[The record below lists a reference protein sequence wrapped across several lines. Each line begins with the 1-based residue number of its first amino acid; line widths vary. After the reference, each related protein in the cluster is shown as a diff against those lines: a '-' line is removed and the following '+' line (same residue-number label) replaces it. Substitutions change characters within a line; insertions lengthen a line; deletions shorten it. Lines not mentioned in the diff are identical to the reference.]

1 MKNNKPA
8 IQLTTRTFILM
19 VLFGYLFLADIGFCQ
34 WSNDPSENNVLA
46 WGLYVPVIISDMQNG
61 VIVAGQTHWAYA
73 VIYAQR
79 MSVDG
84 RRLWPGDSGVKIT
97 DSPYRQGILEY
108 DKEFGMSDGA
118 GGCYIAYHI
127 RRLAGYTS
135 GPDPS
140 EYYDTGL
147 YVQRLDPSGN
157 RLFGPN
163 GLALMPDEKDS
174 TGYHQQM
181 QYWCAD
187 GYGGLY
193 AIFER
198 AAYEIEPERDGVYL
212 TRISGSG
219 EILWGPKR
227 VSRGFIKYFP
237 YLDSDYNLNSYCY
250 PGETIPKTP
259 DKFIKINPET
269 GEIISEKEIEIGV
282 GEYGFTGINDYC
294 TSDNYSAIFA
304 FNDFWG
310 DTLRIQKIDANGNNL
325 WGDEPV
331 IIDHGNGE
339 YLGFDVESDQ
349 RGGAYILYV
358 IPIYNV
364 PQSLDSVYLAH
375 LDQQGHRLW
384 DRTFYSSGWGAPYN
398 EMISVAGDGNVFVLT
413 EQMKY
418 LTKLSFEGEILWR
431 TMVTSRDT
439 IIYSSSY
446 SGLIADSLGGCIVVW
461 HEIGYEFCGF
471 MAQRVDQNGNLGGP
485 TSVWSYSSHSFSN
498 NNEITSVYPNPFND
512 AATIRFSIY
521 NSQQITLKVFNI
533 LGKEVVTIQSGNL
546 TGGDHVI
553 NWQGTDRNGQVLASG
568 VYWLVL
574 QTGSTRVSQKLLILR

>member
-1 MKNNKPA
+1 
-8 IQLTTRTFILM
+8 M

-84 RRLWPGDSGVKIT
+84 RRLWPGYSGVKIT
-97 DSPYRQGILEY
+97 DSPYWQGILEY

-140 EYYDTGL
+140 EYYDIGL
-147 YVQRLDPSGN
+147 YVQRLDPYGN

-174 TGYHQQM
+174 TGYIQRM

-187 GYGGLY
+187 GYGGVY

-198 AAYEIEPERDGVYL
+198 AAYELEPERDGVYL
-212 TRISGSG
+212 ARISGSG
-219 EILWGPKR
+219 EILWGPKPM
-227 VSRGFIKYFP
+227 SRHYAEYIP
-237 YLDSDYNLNSYCY
+237 YLDSDLNLNLYYY
-250 PGETIPKTP
+250 PGETSSKIP

-282 GEYGFTGINDYC
+282 GEYGFCGINDYC

-304 FNDFWG
+304 FNDFHG
-310 DTLRIQKIDANGNNL
+310 DTLRIQKIDENGNNL

-331 IIDHGNGE
+331 IIDHGNGL
-339 YLGFDVESDQ
+339 YLSFGVESDQ
-349 RGGAYILYV
+349 RGALISYI
-358 IPIYNV
+358 
-364 PQSLDSVYLAH
+364 
-375 LDQQGHRLW
+375 
-384 DRTFYSSGWGAPYN
+384 
-398 EMISVAGDGNVFVLT
+398 
-413 EQMKY
+413 
-418 LTKLSFEGEILWR
+418 
-431 TMVTSRDT
+431 
-439 IIYSSSY
+439 
-446 SGLIADSLGGCIVVW
+446 
-461 HEIGYEFCGF
+461 
-471 MAQRVDQNGNLGGP
+471 
-485 TSVWSYSSHSFSN
+485 
-498 NNEITSVYPNPFND
+498 
-512 AATIRFSIY
+512 
-521 NSQQITLKVFNI
+521 
-533 LGKEVVTIQSGNL
+533 
-546 TGGDHVI
+546 
-553 NWQGTDRNGQVLASG
+553 
-568 VYWLVL
+568 
-574 QTGSTRVSQKLLILR
+574 